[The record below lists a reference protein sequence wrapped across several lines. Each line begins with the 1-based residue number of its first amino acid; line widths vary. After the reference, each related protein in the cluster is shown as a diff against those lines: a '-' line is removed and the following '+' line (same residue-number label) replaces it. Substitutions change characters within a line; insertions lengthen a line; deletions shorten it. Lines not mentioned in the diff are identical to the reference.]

1 MNRGAAVDDQRNAA
15 FQFRRDVGGSRGTDS
30 TETICAWR
38 RDWAI
43 KETDD
48 LLENRMGTDSQSDCF
63 QSRCDNVG
71 NDFLTR
77 EHQCEWSRPETVE
90 EQVDQLFIAR
100 WDCSHA
106 LKPIAVR
113 QVNDEWIEPR
123 PFFRFENLKRCIDI
137 QRVGA
142 KPIDR
147 FRGKRDRFASTK
159 MCNRCADCRSKLLRC
174 PCGKDIRRHF
184 ADR

>member
-1 MNRGAAVDDQRNAA
+1 MNGENRNNEETLKKEGSKLVYRGEIFSVRKET
-15 FQFRRDVGGSRGTDS
+15 FQYADGSR
-30 TETICAWR
+30 A
-38 RDWAI
+38 
-43 KETDD
+43 
-48 LLENRMGTDSQSDCF
+48 
-63 QSRCDNVG
+63 
-71 NDFLTR
+71 TR
-77 EHQCEWSRPETVE
+77 EVVIHPGAVCVIPHDGRVLYMVEQPREAVE

-137 QRVGA
+137 QSVGA

-159 MCNRCADCRSKLLRC
+159 MCNRCPDCRSKLLRC
-174 PCGKDIRRHF
+174 PCGEDIRRHF